1 MKIEEC
7 RKRLEEL
14 EVAREELI
22 RISREIRIL
31 SSKAIVSIHSGKNVE
46 ARELISRAKKIL
58 EKAKEFKKFPEVYF
72 SIIHEAMQEL
82 AEAEFLFRATNNSF
96 SFALDFEVESG
107 AFLTGLAD
115 SIGELRRF
123 ALSKMISGELSE
135 AEKILELME
144 KIYIELVAFT
154 SIPER
159 LLPGFRQKVDVARV
173 AIERTKSDLL
183 TARLYAA
190 LDRNR

>member
-1 MKIEEC
+1 MKLEKC
-7 RKRLEEL
+7 RERLEEL

-31 SSKAIVSIHSGKNVE
+31 SSKAIVSIHSGKNDE
-46 ARELISRAKKIL
+46 AKELISKAKEIL

-72 SIIHEAMQEL
+72 SIVHEAMQEL
-82 AEAEFLFRATNNSF
+82 AEAEFFFKAVTNSF

-115 SIGELRRF
+115 VVGELRRY
-123 ALSKMISGELSE
+123 ALSKMISGDLSE

-144 KIYIELVAFT
+144 KIYLELITFT
-154 SIPER
+154 SMPER
-159 LLPGFRQKVDVARV
+159 LLPGFRQKIDVARI

-183 TARLYAA
+183 TAKLYAT
-190 LDRNR
+190 LDRN